1 MLLKIRIFLRKI
13 WLRILNH
20 QPIVPEFFRVLEEL
34 GINRENISELDE
46 KGIIRLEK
54 KLKARSKM
62 SGAYENQANEN
73 ILSAIKKHHRA
84 IECFYTDDML
94 YHLSQGKKFN
104 DNQFI
109 AFYPVDK
116 EDLERVK
123 LFFEEC
129 LADDFLEQVQKRFVS
144 NKIVEIYK
152 WHLTEQIFSASFSR
166 RLSQLLKAK
175 FEYVIETFKQMPTDP
190 VLEQRINYA
199 RNRHFYMVLSFYKD
213 EELSTLIFKLL
224 EFYNTHS
231 YYTKGQDF
239 ADSVLFHIHEYD
251 RDDFVLG
258 VNVMATTMNAGGSYK
273 AMWIGIL
280 IIFGII
286 FGPIIYL
293 VSTHKPSLPKSFK
306 MPTEEG
312 FLSSR
317 DIENQFAANRNIVT
331 SRIAYNYVS
340 KTDSLVINAE
350 SGRMAQLVGYK
361 FKLDSIIPLK
371 TGDYILKEQRGSFNQ
386 FLPQTP
392 EKFYFVN
399 RTSNSVFLLIYF
411 NQCMFKEFDVLHPCP
426 YPFAWNEMYVK
437 PFDSVA
443 LSSSVLDYFYIQT
456 GKQLL
461 LLSRTIEQ
469 LEDEPEKYYL
479 WLRPNEVDTI
489 LYRQK
494 FVNVNGQKTRGGRF
508 VLTSSEKTFQI
519 NWFGKQ
525 KAIFQKETKEYLE
538 PNQPLIFEY
547 KKRKN
552 RR

>member
-1 MLLKIRIFLRKI
+1 
-13 WLRILNH
+13 
-20 QPIVPEFFRVLEEL
+20 
-34 GINRENISELDE
+34 
-46 KGIIRLEK
+46 
-54 KLKARSKM
+54 
-62 SGAYENQANEN
+62 
-73 ILSAIKKHHRA
+73 
-84 IECFYTDDML
+84 
-94 YHLSQGKKFN
+94 
-104 DNQFI
+104 
-109 AFYPVDK
+109 
-116 EDLERVK
+116 
-123 LFFEEC
+123 
-129 LADDFLEQVQKRFVS
+129 
-144 NKIVEIYK
+144 
-152 WHLTEQIFSASFSR
+152 
-166 RLSQLLKAK
+166 
-175 FEYVIETFKQMPTDP
+175 
-190 VLEQRINYA
+190 
-199 RNRHFYMVLSFYKD
+199 
-213 EELSTLIFKLL
+213 
-224 EFYNTHS
+224 
-231 YYTKGQDF
+231 
-239 ADSVLFHIHEYD
+239 
-251 RDDFVLG
+251 
-258 VNVMATTMNAGGSYK
+258 
-273 AMWIGIL
+273 
-280 IIFGII
+280 
-286 FGPIIYL
+286 
-293 VSTHKPSLPKSFK
+293 

>member
-13 WLRILNH
+13 WLKILNH
-20 QPIVPEFFRVLEEL
+20 QPIVPEFFRILEEL
-34 GINRENISELDE
+34 GINRENISDLDE
-46 KGIIRLEK
+46 KAIIRLEK

-73 ILSAIKKHHRA
+73 ILSAIKKHHKA
-84 IECFYTDDML
+84 IVCFYTDEML

-109 AFYPVDK
+109 SFYPVDK

-129 LADDFLEQVQKRFVS
+129 LADDFLDQVQKSFAS

-152 WHLTEQIFSASFSR
+152 WHLTEQIFSASVKQ

-175 FEYVIETFKQMPTDP
+175 FEYIIETFKQMPTDP
-190 VLEQRINYA
+190 VLEQRIKYA
-199 RNRHFYMVLSFYKD
+199 KNRHFYMVLSFYKD
-213 EELSTLIFKLL
+213 EELSTFIFKLL
-224 EFYNTHS
+224 EFYNQHS

-273 AMWIGIL
+273 VMMIAIL
-280 IIFGII
+280 VILGII

-293 VSTHKPSLPKSFK
+293 ASTHKPSLPKPFQ

-312 FLSSR
+312 FGFGR
-317 DIENQFAANRNIVT
+317 DIENQFKANRNVVN
-331 SRIAYNYVS
+331 SSIAYNYVS
-340 KTDSLVINAE
+340 NTDSLVIKSE
-350 SGRMAQLVGYK
+350 SSRMAQLAGYK
-361 FKLDSIIPLK
+361 FKLDSVIPLK
-371 TGDYILKEQRGSFNQ
+371 TGDYLIKAQKGSFNQ
-386 FLPQTP
+386 ELPQTP

-399 RTSNSVFLLIYF
+399 RTSNHVFLLLYF

-437 PFDSVA
+437 PHDYVA
-443 LSSSVLDYFYIQT
+443 LSANVLDYFSIQT
-456 GKQLL
+456 GKNLV
-461 LLSRTIEQ
+461 LLSRTMEQ
-469 LEDEPEKYYL
+469 LEDEPERYFL
-479 WLRPNEVDTI
+479 WVKANKVDTF
-489 LYRQK
+489 LYRQN
-494 FVNVNGQKTRGGRF
+494 FVNVNAQNTQGGRF
-508 VLTSSEKTFQI
+508 VLSASNNKYQI
-519 NWFGKQ
+519 NWIGKE
-525 KAIFQKETKEYLE
+525 KAIFHKEEKEYLK
-538 PNQPLIFEY
+538 PNQDLVIEY
-547 KKRKN
+547 KKKKN
-552 RR
+552 RN